1 MNFGITAFTMH
12 DENYVGH
19 TSLYRLL
26 PEIAADEDGVTS
38 NLSDDDL
45 IYRLATMGFEHM
57 VKIEN
62 DNRLEKRVA
71 EAAEYFTTLSSVDE
85 WTGAISR
92 DDALFFFKRP
102 TDAVAF
108 KLTAQ

>member
-1 MNFGITAFTMH
+1 MKFGITAFTMH

-26 PEIAADEDGVTS
+26 PEIAADEDGITS
-38 NLSDDDL
+38 NLTDDDL
-45 IYRLATMGFEHM
+45 VMKLATLGFEHM
-57 VKIEN
+57 VKLEN
-62 DNRLEKRVA
+62 DNRLDRRVK
-71 EAAEYFTTLSSVDE
+71 EAADYFASISSVDE

-108 KLTAQ
+108 KLTT